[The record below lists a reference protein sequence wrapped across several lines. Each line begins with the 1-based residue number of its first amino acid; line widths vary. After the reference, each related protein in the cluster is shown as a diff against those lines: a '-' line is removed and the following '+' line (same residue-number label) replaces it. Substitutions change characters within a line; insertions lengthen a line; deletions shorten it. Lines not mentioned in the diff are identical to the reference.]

1 MDNITPYEAWH
12 GKKPDLSYL
21 HIFDCIAYHH
31 IEGARRKLDD
41 KSFKCQFLGYEGAN
55 QFRLWNGKKVLISS
69 HVQWNE
75 VVIEA
80 RVYDEDLSI
89 LNFDDDDDQINDAPS
104 PIRTIENTK
113 ITEIADD
120 HQTRTPATS
129 QKAKSRPLE
138 PETNEPDS
146 SSDSDIPDVPSGRF
160 KRATAGSVDYKAL
173 NDPWTRGNRGFASRA
188 NRIQIES
195 DTPQTVEQARAS
207 PDREQ
212 WKLAFES
219 ELNAHTKNN
228 TFTLGSPPPGR
239 RILPTRWVT
248 TIKRGPKGE
257 VIKYKARWVCKG
269 FRQEQGVDYDE
280 TFAPVVRVTIIKML
294 LALAAKYDYEAEQMN
309 VITAFLEAHLKEVW
323 VQQPPGFEQK
333 GPNGTVLA
341 CRLNKAL
348 YGLKQSPREW
358 YSTLKTYLISIN
370 YQRVEIDHSV
380 FIHQNGII
388 IAIYVDDL
396 LILGPNVFDIK
407 ALKLQFAERFQMKD
421 IGSIGWYLGTHI
433 TRDRIERTLWINQS
447 AYIKRVIELLGMSN
461 CNPTKTPI
469 HHSCQLK
476 RDVYRKSEKW
486 IEYQA
491 TPEEIEGYQSI
502 IGTLMWIAC
511 QTRPDIAYAV
521 GKCSRYSANPT
532 PDHDLAVKQI
542 IRYLAGTAE
551 LGLRYGPPREEGVG
565 GAEFFGYTDSA
576 HADCLDSRR
585 FTSGYIFFLWNGPIS

>member
-1 MDNITPYEAWH
+1 M
-12 GKKPDLSYL
+12 
-21 HIFDCIAYHH
+21 
-31 IEGARRKLDD
+31 
-41 KSFKCQFLGYEGAN
+41 
-55 QFRLWNGKKVLISS
+55 
-69 HVQWNE
+69 
-75 VVIEA
+75 
-80 RVYDEDLSI
+80 YDEDLSI

-146 SSDSDIPDVPSGRF
+146 SSDSDIPDVPSERF

-228 TFTLGSPPPGR
+228 TFTLGSSPPGR

-294 LALAAKYDYEAEQMN
+294 LALATKYDYEAEQMN

-370 YQRVEIDHSV
+370 YQRVEIDHSM

-421 IGSIGWYLGTHI
+421 IDSIEWYLGTHI

-476 RDVYRKSEKW
+476 RDVYRKSEK
-486 IEYQA
+486 
-491 TPEEIEGYQSI
+491 
-502 IGTLMWIAC
+502 
-511 QTRPDIAYAV
+511 
-521 GKCSRYSANPT
+521 
-532 PDHDLAVKQI
+532 
-542 IRYLAGTAE
+542 
-551 LGLRYGPPREEGVG
+551 
-565 GAEFFGYTDSA
+565 
-576 HADCLDSRR
+576 
-585 FTSGYIFFLWNGPIS
+585 